1 MAELVECMA
10 ELQDGVRETRLR
22 RAARSRGYR
31 LVRSHRRDPRA
42 TGHSGY
48 LVVDAEQDF
57 VVLGAEPTP
66 FSATLD
72 HVESFLMDGPSPRQR
87 RRL

>member
-1 MAELVECMA
+1 MAEL
-10 ELQDGVRETRLR
+10 LDNGRETRLR

-31 LVRSHRRDPRA
+31 LVRSRRRSPKA
-42 TGHSGY
+42 AGYGGY
-48 LVVDAEQDF
+48 LVIDAEQDF